1 MPLYKSLDL
10 NSQTIVKIWKISESK
25 EFFMNQ
31 IVLNP
36 ESLERVNGMKSE
48 LHQRGFLSVRMLLS
62 EFGYTDEDL
71 VYDSFGKPHLKDG
84 KHISITHS
92 YNFSA
97 VVVSSKEVGV
107 DIEKQREKITKIAT
121 KFIGFEDSYLKEND
135 SKLIQKLTRIW
146 CIKES
151 LYKLYATPGMVF
163 KKHFLVVPFGTESN
177 STTAWIIHNNNRLK
191 FKAIFMEFEGFGCAI
206 VGPNL

>member
-121 KFIGFEDSYLKEND
+121 KFIGFEASYLKEND
-135 SKLIQKLTRIW
+135 SKLIQKLTWIW

>member
-1 MPLYKSLDL
+1 MPLYKSLVL

-25 EFFMNQ
+25 DFFLDQ
-31 IVLNP
+31 FVLKS

-48 LHQRGFLSVRMLLS
+48 LHQRGFLSVRMLLA
-62 EFGYTDEDL
+62 EFGYADEDL
-71 VYDSFGKPHLKDG
+71 IYDTFGKPHLKDG

-92 YNFSA
+92 YCFSA
-97 VVVSSKEVGV
+97 VVVSSREVGV
-107 DIEKQREKITKIAT
+107 DIEKKRDKILKIAP
-121 KFIGFEDSYLKEND
+121 KFIGFETSYLIKKDPN
-135 SKLIQKLTRIW
+135 LIQKLTWIW

-177 STTAWIIHNNNRLK
+177 STTAWIIEDNRRSK
-191 FKAIFMEFEGFGCAI
+191 YKAIFMEFEGFGCAI
-206 VGPNL
+206 VGPNF